1 MIKHTQ
7 IPLEIDKQKN
17 QHNLEHGDKIVYAA
31 IRRYMNKDTRDC
43 FPALGTIASRLKC
56 SINKV

>member
-31 IRRYMNKDTRDC
+31 M
-43 FPALGTIASRLKC
+43 L
-56 SINKV
+56 